1 MTTSSRAAA
10 TEPAAPSPGR
20 APQGAAP
27 VNQGAGPV
35 NQGAAPVN
43 QGAGRVNQGAA
54 PVNQG
59 AGRVNQKAR
68 TRAAIVRAVQ
78 DLARDGAEITMPSV
92 ARAALV
98 SEATAY
104 RYFPNLVSLL
114 LESDVGVWPD
124 PAEALAPV
132 ADSDD
137 PVERVGYAAEVL
149 FTGILARQSAVRAM
163 IAASITRP
171 DVAAQRPGH
180 RFAFIDHALGPL
192 AGTDPEVL
200 AQLKR
205 DLAIVMSAEALFVLT
220 DLCGLS
226 PQDATA
232 SAVHTART
240 LTAAALHRP

>member
-1 MTTSSRAAA
+1 MTTSTRAAA
-10 TEPAAPSPGR
+10 TEPATPSAGR
-20 APQGAAP
+20 AT
-27 VNQGAGPV
+27 
-35 NQGAAPVN
+35 
-43 QGAGRVNQGAA
+43 RSAA

-104 RYFPNLVSLL
+104 RYFPDLVSLL

-132 ADSDD
+132 AASDD

-163 IAASITRP
+163 IAASSR
-171 DVAAQRPGH
+171 
-180 RFAFIDHALGPL
+180 GPTSWPS
-192 AGTDPEVL
+192 AP
-200 AQLKR
+200 
-205 DLAIVMSAEALFVLT
+205 AIA
-220 DLCGLS
+220 S
-226 PQDATA
+226 PSST
-232 SAVHTART
+232 T
-240 LTAAALHRP
+240 PWPP